1 MNLSILQGR
10 LSMPILGYQETPEDW
25 QREFNL
31 IGDLGINHI
40 EWVVTNKQYFNNP
53 IFSDDLSG
61 YPISIVCAD
70 NAVDERIFEKGYFFD
85 TIFPLCEMCQENGLT
100 TVGIPLLEKSS
111 VNSKNKKD
119 SIIQNLIDC
128 CDAFPSMTVNLEA
141 ELDADTLLDIVNSHE
156 NLKIT
161 YDTGNITSMNFD
173 HKLYIEKVF
182 DKITNVHLKDRCF
195 DGGPSMHF
203 GKGDTNFE
211 LIFEV
216 LSNLGYDKIFTL
228 QMRRGE
234 AGNEVSHIKEIA
246 TSFRRLYDKYF

>member
-119 SIIQNLIDC
+119 SIIQNLKDMKTMMLWNEKHGIKVMRMSSIL
-128 CDAFPSMTVNLEA
+128 FPHISNPKIQKYTILE
-141 ELDADTLLDIVNSHE
+141 
-156 NLKIT
+156 K
-161 YDTGNITSMNFD
+161 
-173 HKLYIEKVF
+173 KKW
-182 DKITNVHLKDRCF
+182 
-195 DGGPSMHF
+195 
-203 GKGDTNFE
+203 
-211 LIFEV
+211 
-216 LSNLGYDKIFTL
+216 
-228 QMRRGE
+228 
-234 AGNEVSHIKEIA
+234 
-246 TSFRRLYDKYF
+246 